1 MNLYVEGQKKLG
13 SILYFGLKILRGA
26 DSFAKVS
33 GSDACSATC
42 LAVFG
47 ETVIVTRW

>member
-13 SILYFGLKILRGA
+13 NMYFGLKILRGA
-26 DSFAKVS
+26 ESFAKVS
-33 GSDACSATC
+33 GSDACSAPC

-47 ETVIVTRW
+47 ETVIVTC